1 MLNLVVAHG
10 LSLVATT
17 GGYSLVLVGGLLI
30 EVTSLVAGFR
40 ACEFK

>member
-10 LSLVATT
+10 LSLVATI
-17 GGYSLVLVGGLLI
+17 GGYSLVLVGRLLI

-40 ACEFK
+40 ARKLQ